1 MSTPSETAIPPRTL
15 MRAAGTTT
23 TPGIMCIA
31 PPPPIPRLGGTTNG
45 YHPWTGGEPT
55 NATFTATRRILPRSA
70 HCHHFHDPMEAHKQL
85 KTKTTIQTT
94 TSDLDTKK
102 LFSRDEKAITIEEL
116 AELVLDHVEFCGMD
130 LEFYLPDPQD
140 PSHLCY
146 ILRDNA
152 EFTPA
157 TVVKHFQNNS
167 GLYDNYST
175 NNMDL
180 SYKAIMSVVSD
191 SIKQSIQPLLPPTL
205 KYGPILWIYMVCEVR
220 TASFQCIKSLKTQ
233 LETLKLCQ
241 TAGENVKTFTT
252 RFLQICL
259 DLGKNVPSDA
269 PFTLNEQLSTSSIEQ
284 FRVKFMARS
293 GAVSEW
299 VT

>member
-1 MSTPSETAIPPRTL
+1 

-23 TPGIMCIA
+23 TPGIMHVA

-70 HCHHFHDPMEAHKQL
+70 HCHHFHDPTEAHKQL

-94 TSDLDTKK
+94 TSDTDTKK
-102 LFSRDEKAITIEEL
+102 LFSRDEKAITVEEL
-116 AELVLDHVEFCGMD
+116 AKLVLDHVEFCRMD
-130 LEFYLPDPQD
+130 SEFYLPDPQD

-180 SYKAIMSVVSD
+180 SYKAIMSVFSD
-191 SIKQSIQPLLPPTL
+191 SIKQSI
-205 KYGPILWIYMVCEVR
+205 
-220 TASFQCIKSLKTQ
+220 
-233 LETLKLCQ
+233 
-241 TAGENVKTFTT
+241 
-252 RFLQICL
+252 
-259 DLGKNVPSDA
+259 
-269 PFTLNEQLSTSSIEQ
+269 
-284 FRVKFMARS
+284 
-293 GAVSEW
+293 
-299 VT
+299 